1 MSVEGSFSEVD
12 RDQRH
17 VCLDLKSGLTK
28 QPDIAARQLRADFVA
43 EVVFHP
49 TSKILKAA
57 GAAFV

>member
-1 MSVEGSFSEVD
+1 
-12 RDQRH
+12 
-17 VCLDLKSGLTK
+17 LDLKSGLTK